1 MFTPKIPLNIT
12 PKHPE
17 SKNVGKKV
25 ILIVDDQPQDRD
37 LLEAI
42 LIPQGYEVIKVSS
55 GKQALEMVRTRNL
68 DLILMDVRMPEIDGF
83 SLTAKIRK
91 KTPHQQLP
99 IILVTALMERE
110 DKIKGIEVGCD
121 GFVTKP
127 VDKVELLARVD
138 SLLKTK
144 SYSDLMTVYQKELES
159 EVSRRTE
166 ELRNLSA
173 HLLHARE
180 EERKLIAREI
190 HDELGQILAALKI
203 DLQWIEKKF
212 IQNPDAAI
220 KKIHDVVA
228 LADKT
233 IDMVHRLA
241 SELRPGVLDDL
252 GLGAAIEWLGGDFL
266 QKYNVPCWV
275 DFTATESRMGSKSST
290 AVFRIVQEALTNIS
304 RHAQASSAFV
314 EVWEEEE
321 TVFLR
326 IRDDGVGITPEQSA
340 SITAYGL
347 IGIRER
353 VLGLKGT
360 MVISGNPDTGTTLL
374 IMIPFPPDGDLP

>member
-83 SLTAKIRK
+83 ALTAKIRK

-212 IQNPDAAI
+212 IQ
-220 KKIHDVVA
+220 
-228 LADKT
+228 
-233 IDMVHRLA
+233 
-241 SELRPGVLDDL
+241 
-252 GLGAAIEWLGGDFL
+252 
-266 QKYNVPCWV
+266 QK
-275 DFTATESRMGSKSST
+275 
-290 AVFRIVQEALTNIS
+290 
-304 RHAQASSAFV
+304 
-314 EVWEEEE
+314 
-321 TVFLR
+321 
-326 IRDDGVGITPEQSA
+326 
-340 SITAYGL
+340 
-347 IGIRER
+347 
-353 VLGLKGT
+353 
-360 MVISGNPDTGTTLL
+360 
-374 IMIPFPPDGDLP
+374 